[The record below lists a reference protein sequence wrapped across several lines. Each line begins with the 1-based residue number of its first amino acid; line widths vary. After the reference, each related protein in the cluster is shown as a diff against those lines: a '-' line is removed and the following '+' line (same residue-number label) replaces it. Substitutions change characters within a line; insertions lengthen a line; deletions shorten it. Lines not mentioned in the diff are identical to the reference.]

1 MTQQRLSYQTLSPEA
16 YRGFIA
22 TKQALDR
29 CSLDRSSLGHCALD
43 QSLLELVYLRLSQ
56 MNGCAFCLAMH
67 AASLR
72 AAGVDEAKLDCLAG
86 WRVSER
92 FDGREKA
99 ALGWTES
106 MADIQ
111 KDQASDE
118 AFARLQAHF
127 TDAEI
132 SDLSCAV
139 ALMSALNRL
148 AIAMRQ

>member
-1 MTQQRLSYQTLSPEA
+1 MAQQRLSYQTLSSDV
-16 YRGFIA
+16 YRGLIA
-22 TKQALDR
+22 AKQALDHGG
-29 CSLDRSSLGHCALD
+29 LEPA
-43 QSLLELVYLRLSQ
+43 LLELVYLRVSQ

-86 WRVSER
+86 WRVSDR

-99 ALGWTES
+99 ALDWAES

-111 KDQASDE
+111 RDQASDE
-118 AFARLQAHF
+118 VFARLQPHF
-127 TDAEI
+127 TEAEI

-148 AIAMRQ
+148 AISMRQ